1 MNSVGRRFLVGAT
14 SPRRCRMPTFEAENA
29 LRWRAPRA
37 QEEQFLSFLRA
48 TPRTPMRFRRKS
60 ARTSP
65 RSFLPAWRTTCPTR
79 TCSVSTLRTPRSLRP
94 EVKRFRSHPQAE
106 EELTDGRSTLRRG
119 RRGRCGAIRRSRR
132 SHLVLSR
139 AQNGCSGSTRE
150 NERALLLLGLPNL
163 RVPLVPGP
171 TSDHGVA
178 VRGLVGRH
186 VQLRAADCARRQD
199 GRAVKGSVSGGDLPE
214 RPQLLCRLC
223 SVS

>member
-119 RRGRCGAIRRSRR
+119 RRGRCRAIRRSRR
-132 SHLVLSR
+132 SHLRPIACAEWVLR
-139 AQNGCSGSTRE
+139 QHAR
-150 NERALLLLGLPNL
+150 ERARAPSVGPSE
-163 RVPLVPGP
+163 PPGP
-171 TSDHGVA
+171 P
-178 VRGLVGRH
+178 
-186 VQLRAADCARRQD
+186 RA
-199 GRAVKGSVSGGDLPE
+199 RANL
-214 RPQLLCRLC
+214 
-223 SVS
+223 